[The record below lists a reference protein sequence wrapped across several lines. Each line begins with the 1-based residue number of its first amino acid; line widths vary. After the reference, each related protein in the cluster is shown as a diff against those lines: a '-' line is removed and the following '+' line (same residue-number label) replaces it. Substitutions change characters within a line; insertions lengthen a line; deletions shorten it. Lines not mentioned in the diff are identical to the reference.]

1 LTSLLYALMWFFIYP
16 MWDSENQ
23 RLGMKAC
30 TPFGYNVRC
39 IADIIGFSG
48 LIFLLVITGF
58 LIHRYLLRHQF
69 ESRWLLLLLVPLVV
83 GFAGRV
89 LFEFGWGLAA
99 KKKFEYDSQTMTVKW
114 IEDGH
119 KRVFPNAR

>member
-1 LTSLLYALMWFFIYP
+1 

-30 TPFGYNVRC
+30 TPLGYNVRC

-48 LIFLLVITGF
+48 LIFLFGITGF
-58 LIHRYLLRHQF
+58 LIHRYALGHPF
-69 ESRWLLLLLVPLVV
+69 ESRRLLLFLAPLVV
-83 GFAGRV
+83 GFVGRV
-89 LFEFGWGLAA
+89 LFEFGWRLAA

-119 KRVFPNAR
+119 ERVFPNGR

>member
-1 LTSLLYALMWFFIYP
+1 MMWLFIYP

-30 TPFGYNVRC
+30 TSLGYTLRC
-39 IADIIGFSG
+39 IADLIGFSG
-48 LIFLLVITGF
+48 LILLFGTLGVLTF
-58 LIHRYLLRHQF
+58 RYYLHHQL
-69 ESRWLLLLLVPLVV
+69 ESRWLLLLLAPLAV
-83 GFAGRV
+83 GFVGKI

-99 KKKFEYDSQTMTVKW
+99 KKKFEYDYRTMTVKW

-119 KRVFPNAR
+119 ERVFPNAR

>member
-1 LTSLLYALMWFFIYP
+1 MKSLLILASLFIYP

-30 TPFGYNVRC
+30 SPFGYTVRS
-39 IADIIGFSG
+39 IADLIGFFG
-48 LIFLLVITGF
+48 LILLFGILGVLT
-58 LIHRYLLRHQF
+58 LRYLRHQF
-69 ESRWLLLLLVPLVV
+69 ESGDFWLLLVPLVV
-83 GFAGRV
+83 GLVGRV
-89 LFEFGWGLAA
+89 IFEFGWGLAA

-119 KRVFPNAR
+119 ERVFPNVR

>member
-1 LTSLLYALMWFFIYP
+1 MSLFYALMWLFIYP

-30 TPFGYNVRC
+30 TPLGYAVRC
-39 IADIIGFSG
+39 IADLIGFCG
-48 LIFLLVITGF
+48 LIFLFGILGVVT
-58 LIHRYLLRHQF
+58 LRYLRHQF
-69 ESRWLLLLLVPLVV
+69 ELCNLWLLLVPLVV
-83 GFAGRV
+83 GFVGRV

-99 KKKFEYDSQTMTVKW
+99 KKKFKYDSQTMTAKW

-119 KRVFPNAR
+119 ESVFPNAR

>member
-1 LTSLLYALMWFFIYP
+1 MKSLLILASLFIYP

-30 TPFGYNVRC
+30 SPFGYTVRS
-39 IADIIGFSG
+39 IADLIGFFG
-48 LIFLLVITGF
+48 LILLFGILGVLTP
-58 LIHRYLLRHQF
+58 RYLRHQF
-69 ESRWLLLLLVPLVV
+69 ESGDFWLLLVPLVV
-83 GFAGRV
+83 GLVGRV
-89 LFEFGWGLAA
+89 IFEFGWGLAA

-119 KRVFPNAR
+119 ERVFPNVR